1 MNWNS
6 MRALLAGIPALPDAR
21 CRGRAALFEATI
33 AVRHGGPAR
42 AELENARR
50 EALTLCHACPAL
62 ALCRSWLAAMP
73 ATRRPRGV
81 VAGVV
86 VTASGLPARTRTPS
100 AAVERA
106 PSGGNCVRRAD
117 TIAIQRAGAADEATR

>member
-1 MNWNS
+1 MNWKS

-33 AVRHGGPAR
+33 AVRHGGPAK

-62 ALCRSWLAAMP
+62 ASCRSWLAAMP

-86 VTASGLPARTRTPS
+86 VTASGLPSRT
-100 AAVERA
+100 RA
-106 PSGGNCVRRAD
+106 PS
-117 TIAIQRAGAADEATR
+117 TAGAIAVDGADM